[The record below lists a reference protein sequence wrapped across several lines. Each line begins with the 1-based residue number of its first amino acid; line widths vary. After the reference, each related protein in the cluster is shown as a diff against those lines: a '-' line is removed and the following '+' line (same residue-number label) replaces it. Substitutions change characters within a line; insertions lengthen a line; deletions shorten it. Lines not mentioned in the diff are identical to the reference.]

1 MNEMID
7 QDWRDRIVIDPAIHH
22 GDPCIRGTRVPVSV
36 LVASLA
42 EGDSIEQLLQSFPQL
57 THEDIQAAVRWSAKK
72 PTRAKHGDL

>member
-36 LVASLA
+36 LISSLT
-42 EGDSIEQLLQSFPQL
+42 EGDSVEQLLQSYPEL
-57 THEDIQAAVRWSAKK
+57 TREDIQAARQALQ
-72 PTRAKHGDL
+72 RGARNGDYL